1 MYSPRYLGWRFTIGL
16 VFCSIVT
23 LSSGCV
29 ASRKY
34 VRSEVGTSAAE
45 LNGKIERTDGNFKE
59 MNDRVGGLDA
69 RTNEHGRRL
78 DSLNGDLQKTNS
90 DLQKTNGDL
99 QKTAEQT
106 SQAQTAAESAKSA
119 ADQAR
124 GRVVTL
130 EENFQNRNQYTVVA
144 EKFVT
149 FQFGS
154 ADLERAHTSMLDEVA
169 QIASQSPDALIVLE
183 GRTDAV
189 GNEAYNIQL
198 GERRAEAVKRYLVVE
213 KSVPMYRIHQTSFG
227 AAKPIAD
234 NHSRQG
240 REKNRVVAV
249 SVLVPRSVT
258 KAASN
263 SAK

>member
-1 MYSPRYLGWRFTIGL
+1 
-16 VFCSIVT
+16 VA

-29 ASRKY
+29 ASRKF
-34 VRSEVGTSAAE
+34 VRGEVHTSADQ
-45 LNGKIERTDGNFKE
+45 LNAKIDKTDSNVKE
-59 MNDRVGGLDA
+59 TNDRVATLDT

-99 QKTAEQT
+99 EKTAERT
-106 SQAQTAAESAKSA
+106 SEAQNAAVNAQSAAE
-119 ADQAR
+119 QAH

-154 ADLERAHTSMLDEVA
+154 ANLERTYTSMLDEIVQVA
-169 QIASQSPDALIVLE
+169 GHYPDALIVLE
-183 GRTDAV
+183 GRTDST
-189 GNEAYNIQL
+189 GNEAYNISL
-198 GERRAEAVKRYLVVE
+198 GERRAEVVKRYLVVD
-213 KSVPMYRIHQTSFG
+213 KSIPMYRIHQTSFG
-227 AAKPIAD
+227 AARPIAE
-234 NHSRQG
+234 NTSRQG

-249 SVLVPRSVT
+249 SVLVPQFAAKT
-258 KAASN
+258 ASN
-263 SAK
+263 P

>member
-1 MYSPRYLGWRFTIGL
+1 MYLPKYFGRCFAIGL
-16 VFCSIVT
+16 ALCSIVA

-29 ASRKY
+29 ASRKF
-34 VRSEVGTSAAE
+34 VRGEVHTSADE
-45 LNGKIERTDGNFKE
+45 LNARIEKTDGNLKE
-59 MNDRVGGLDA
+59 TNDRVGSLDA

-90 DLQKTNGDL
+90 DLQKTSGDL
-99 QKTAEQT
+99 QKTTERT
-106 SQAQTAAESAKSA
+106 SQAQTAADTA
-119 ADQAR
+119 ADQAH

-130 EENFQNRNQYTVVA
+130 EENFQNRNQYNVVA

-149 FQFGS
+149 FPFGS
-154 ADLERAHTSMLDEVA
+154 ANLDRTYTSTLDEVA
-169 QIASQSPDALIVLE
+169 QIAGHYPDALVVLE
-183 GRTDAV
+183 GRTDST
-189 GNEAYNIQL
+189 GNEAYNIAL

-227 AAKPIAD
+227 AARPIAE
-234 NHSRQG
+234 NNSRQG

-249 SVLVPRSVT
+249 SVLVPRFVA

-263 SAK
+263 P

>member
-1 MYSPRYLGWRFTIGL
+1 MYSPKCLGL
-16 VFCSIVT
+16 VLCSIVA

-34 VRSEVGTSAAE
+34 VRGEVHTSADQ
-45 LNGKIERTDGNFKE
+45 LNARVDKTDSNVKE
-59 MNDRVGGLDA
+59 MNDRVGNLDT
-69 RTNEHGRRL
+69 RTNEQGRKI
-78 DSLNGDLQKTNS
+78 DTLNGDLQKTNT

-99 QKTAEQT
+99 QKTAERT
-106 SQAQTAAESAKSA
+106 SQAQSAATNAQST
-119 ADQAR
+119 ADQAS

-130 EENFQNRNQYTVVA
+130 EENFQNRNQYNVVE

-154 ADLERAHTSMLDEVA
+154 SNLDHTYTSMLDEVA
-169 QIASQSPDALIVLE
+169 QAVTQNPDALIVLE
-183 GRTDAV
+183 GRTDSTGDA
-189 GNEAYNIQL
+189 AYNVQL

-227 AAKPIAD
+227 AAKPIAE
-234 NHSRQG
+234 NKSREG

-249 SVLVPRSVT
+249 SVLVPRSVE
-258 KAASN
+258 KSASN
-263 SAK
+263 PQK

>member
-1 MYSPRYLGWRFTIGL
+1 MSLPKYIGRYFAFGFVL
-16 VFCSIVT
+16 CSILA

-29 ASRKY
+29 ASRKF
-34 VRSEVGTSAAE
+34 VRGEVHTSADE
-45 LNGKIERTDGNFKE
+45 LNAKIDKTDGNLKE

-106 SQAQTAAESAKSA
+106 SQAKTAAGNAQSV

-130 EENFQNRNQYTVVA
+130 EENFQNRNQYEVVA

-149 FQFGS
+149 FPFGS
-154 ADLERAHTSMLDEVA
+154 ANLDSAYTSTLDEIA
-169 QIASQSPDALIVLE
+169 QTASGNPDALIVLE
-183 GRTDAV
+183 GRTDST
-189 GNEAYNIQL
+189 GNGSYNVQL

-227 AAKPIAD
+227 AARPIAD
-234 NHSRQG
+234 NKSRQG

-249 SVLVPRSVT
+249 SVLVPRFAA

-263 SAK
+263 P

>member
-1 MYSPRYLGWRFTIGL
+1 MYSPKYLGL
-16 VFCSIVT
+16 VVCSIVA

-29 ASRKY
+29 ASRKF
-34 VRSEVGTSAAE
+34 VRGEVHTSADE
-45 LNGKIERTDGNFKE
+45 LNTRIDKTDGNLKE
-59 MNDRVGGLDA
+59 MNDRVGSLDA
-69 RTNEHGRRL
+69 RTNEHGRRI

-99 QKTAEQT
+99 QKTAERT
-106 SQAQTAAESAKSA
+106 SQAQAEAETAQSA
-119 ADQAR
+119 ADQAH

-130 EENFQNRNQYTVVA
+130 EENFQNRNQYNVLE

-154 ADLERAHTSMLDEVA
+154 ANLDHSYASVLDKVA
-169 QIASQSPDALIVLE
+169 QMVSQNPDALIVLE
-183 GRTDAV
+183 GRTDSTGDAT
-189 GNEAYNIQL
+189 YNVQL

-227 AAKPIAD
+227 SAKPIAE
-234 NHSRQG
+234 NNSRQG

-249 SVLVPRSVT
+249 SVLIPRFIAKS
-258 KAASN
+258 AAN
-263 SAK
+263 PQK

>member
-1 MYSPRYLGWRFTIGL
+1 MYSPKSFGRYFEIGL
-16 VFCSIVT
+16 ILCSIVA

-29 ASRKY
+29 ASRKF
-34 VRSEVGTSAAE
+34 VRGEVHTSADE
-45 LNGKIERTDGNFKE
+45 LNAKIEKTDGNLKE
-59 MNDRVGGLDA
+59 TNDRVGSLDA

-99 QKTAEQT
+99 EKTTERT
-106 SQAQTAAESAKSA
+106 SQAQTAADNAQSA
-119 ADQAR
+119 ADQAH

-130 EENFQNRNQYTVVA
+130 EENFQNRNQYNVVV
-144 EKFVT
+144 EKFLT

-154 ADLERAHTSMLDEVA
+154 ANLDPTYTSTLDEVA
-169 QIASQSPDALIVLE
+169 QIAGHYPDALIVLE
-183 GRTDAV
+183 GRTDST
-189 GNEAYNIQL
+189 GNETYNIQL

-227 AAKPIAD
+227 AERPIAD
-234 NHSRQG
+234 NNSRQG

-249 SVLVPRSVT
+249 SVLVPRFAAN
-258 KAASN
+258 AASN
-263 SAK
+263 SGK

>member
-1 MYSPRYLGWRFTIGL
+1 MYSPKYLGL
-16 VFCSIVT
+16 VLCSIVF
-23 LSSGCV
+23 LSTGCV
-29 ASRKY
+29 ASRKF
-34 VRSEVGTSAAE
+34 VRGEVHTSADE
-45 LNGKIERTDGNFKE
+45 LNARIDKTDGNIKE
-59 MNDRVGGLDA
+59 MNDRVGTLDA
-69 RTNEHGRRL
+69 RTNEHGRRI
-78 DSLNGDLQKTNS
+78 DSLNGDLQKTNT
-90 DLQKTNGDL
+90 DLAKTNGDL
-99 QKTAEQT
+99 QKTAERT
-106 SQAQTAAESAKSA
+106 SKAQSEAESAQSM
-119 ADQAR
+119 ADQAN

-130 EENFQNRNQYTVVA
+130 EENFQNRNQYNVLS

-154 ADLERAHTSMLDEVA
+154 ANLDKAYVSMLDEIA
-169 QIASQSPDALIVLE
+169 QTLSQNPDALVVLE
-183 GRTDAV
+183 GRTDSMGDA
-189 GNEAYNIQL
+189 AYNIQL

-227 AAKPIAD
+227 AAKPIAE
-234 NHSRQG
+234 NKSREG

>member
-1 MYSPRYLGWRFTIGL
+1 MYSPTRLSRHFVFGL
-16 VFCSIVT
+16 FLCSIVG

-29 ASRKY
+29 ASRKF
-34 VRSEVGTSAAE
+34 VRGEVHTTADQ
-45 LNGKIERTDGNFKE
+45 LNARIEKTDGNVKE
-59 MNDRVGGLDA
+59 INDRVGNLDA

-99 QKTAEQT
+99 QKTSERT
-106 SQAQTAAESAKSA
+106 SQAQAAAQNAQSI
-119 ADQAR
+119 ADQAT

-130 EENFQNRNQYTVVA
+130 EENFQNRNQFTVAA

-149 FQFGS
+149 FRFGS
-154 ADLERAHTSMLDEVA
+154 ADLDKIYISTLDEVA
-169 QIASQSPDALIVLE
+169 QVVSQNPDALIMLE
-183 GRTDAV
+183 GRTDST
-189 GNEAYNIQL
+189 GDDTYNIQL

-227 AAKPIAD
+227 AARPIAE
-234 NHSRQG
+234 NKSREG

-249 SVLVPRSVT
+249 SVLVPRSVAV
-258 KAASN
+258 K
-263 SAK
+263 